1 MSFFYLPS
9 RRYIVAFIALR
20 CWEIRFVIEIPE
32 KAGMNP
38 KTLQYLMGHSDISVT
53 LNTYTHWDFEDA
65 KSDFQK
71 IQNGKW

>member
-1 MSFFYLPS
+1 MT
-9 RRYIVAFIALR
+9 
-20 CWEIRFVIEIPE
+20 
-32 KAGMNP
+32 
-38 KTLQYLMGHSDISVT
+38 KTLT